1 MRPADVKRLMDA
13 MRAADVHEV
22 EVERRDEQ
30 GVVERVRLVRGG
42 TTTRSAP
49 ASAVETAP
57 APTPSAPAPSDA
69 VAVGATE
76 VSAPAAPASDP
87 GSARR
92 LVDVTAPI
100 VGTFYAAP
108 APDSPNYIKPGDR
121 VQVGAVLCIIEAM
134 KLMNEIEAEVAGT
147 VVDVMVRNEDP
158 VEYGQV
164 LFRIDPS

>member
-13 MRAADVHEV
+13 MRAADVLEM
-22 EVERRDEQ
+22 EVERRDEH

-42 TTTRSAP
+42 AEVRPSPAIAAESAP
-49 ASAVETAP
+49 AHSVPASSDVVQTASTAP
-57 APTPSAPAPSDA
+57 SSAAAEAAES
-69 VAVGATE
+69 VAAT
-76 VSAPAAPASDP
+76 
-87 GSARR
+87 R

-108 APDSPNYIKPGDR
+108 APDAPNYIKPGDR

-147 VVDVMVRNEDP
+147 VVEVLVKNEDP